1 MVVGFCRRCFG
12 SSFAALSALQF
23 AVPLAARQF
32 VVTIAVR
39 SWWLCVSVKA
49 EPGEVHKE
57 SGIIR
62 DLTRCGQR
70 LNNRTAFCS
79 LK

>member
-49 EPGEVHKE
+49 EPVEVHKE
-57 SGIIR
+57 SGIISR
-62 DLTRCGQR
+62 F
-70 LNNRTAFCS
+70 NS
-79 LK
+79 LRARSIRSSMRWSW